1 METTA
6 IPVYTKSF
14 RILSL
19 DGGGAKGFY
28 SLGFLRELEAA
39 ANQPICGLFDAI
51 YGTSTGAI
59 IASLLAL
66 GKPVKEV
73 IGLYNHHVPGIL
85 GAGCAKNRSAAL
97 EKASDHLY
105 GGFEWTD
112 FKARIGIVATNW
124 TKERPL
130 VFKDRI
136 EATHGLQS
144 TFIPGFGCSISEAVQ
159 ASCSATPFFKACHLK
174 LKNDGIVEARDGGF
188 CANNPSL
195 IAVADAVDGLKLDLA
210 QLRLLS
216 LGVGHYPPP
225 KRGWLNWCIQKLPSV
240 QMLQKTL
247 DVSANT
253 TEIQTRFLVPAL
265 PHIRVSD
272 RFESPELATDLLECD
287 VTKLNL
293 LLQKGRDSF
302 ASRENAIS
310 VLFDRY
316 AKN

>member
-1 METTA
+1 MSSDTIR
-6 IPVYTKSF
+6 IPFK
-14 RILSL
+14 ILSL

-28 SLGFLRELEAA
+28 TLGFLRELEAA
-39 ANQPICGLFDAI
+39 AKQPLCEFFDAI

-73 IGLYNHHVPGIL
+73 IELYKHHVPGIL
-85 GAGCAKNRSAAL
+85 GQPCASGRSAAL
-97 EKASDHLY
+97 KKTADHLY
-105 GGFEWTD
+105 GSFEWKDCKT
-112 FKARIGIVATNW
+112 RIGVVATNW

-136 EATHGLQS
+136 EATHGLQN

-159 ASCSATPFFKACHLK
+159 ASCSATPFFEAFNLK
-174 LKNDGIVEARDGGF
+174 LKNDGEIEARDGGF

-195 IAVADAVDGLKLDLA
+195 IAVADAISGLKIDLG

-216 LGVGHYPPP
+216 LGVGHYPSP
-225 KRGWLNWCIQKLPSV
+225 KPGWLSWFIQKLPSV
-240 QMLQKTL
+240 QLLQKTL

-253 TEIQTRFLVPAL
+253 TEIQTRFLVPGL

-272 RFESPELATDLLECD
+272 RFESPDLATDLLECSIS
-287 VTKLNL
+287 KLNL

-302 ASRENAIS
+302 ASRENEIS
-310 VLFDRY
+310 NLFDRY